1 MQNIMKNIYYLSL
14 TLLLLFST
22 VSNAQWQS
30 GVWTGKQANNWFFA
44 DQKGLNF
51 DTSPPRVVE
60 SEISWTAGTGHPEGF
75 GAISDSEGNLLFYT
89 DGNTVWNKNHGIMLN
104 GEGLLGNGSST
115 QSGLIVPKPGS
126 ADLYYIFTLD
136 DYYEGQN
143 GFRFNEVDMSL
154 DGGLGGITQDKN
166 ILLDMTPKEK
176 MSATYHADGKN
187 IWVVVR
193 DQTTFKAYLVTEN
206 GVSTT
211 SVDTPGED
219 ITSMIYGQMKFSP
232 EGNKLAYINGL
243 DTPVS
248 FHVLDFDKNTGEFS
262 NDINLNDITNFDIT
276 STAYGLEFSPNGQ
289 FIYFSNLVVLDPEL
303 YITDVQLH
311 QIDLN
316 AGDAVA
322 IRSSDIILT
331 NNINLLTQST
341 ALQLG
346 ADGKIYFGNGNQNT
360 INVIN
365 YPNNLGI
372 SCGYEYAS
380 INWPYDP
387 GILENFFFAGLP
399 NFITNYFK
407 SGILQSNGECIG
419 VRKDFSTI
427 RIPGITAITWDFGDT
442 VSGADNT
449 STAFTPSHVYN
460 NPGTYIVTATIT
472 SNGAQQTATTQVII
486 TIPDAVVP
494 QVPALCAD
502 ANGNA
507 IFNLEA
513 LSSGIL
519 NGQDATMFT
528 VTYFASEA
536 DLQAGIPIATPANF
550 TTTGQ
555 TIYAQVTNT
564 GTGCTTKIQF
574 NLPVNPLPQAATPA
588 TLSKCGT
595 PAGTA
600 AFNLKNQDAA
610 ILNGQD
616 AANFTVNYFL
626 DANAQNA
633 IITPESFTS
642 SGQTVYA
649 VVSNNSTGC
658 TSGIVSFNVAVTEV
672 SLFTQA
678 LQLTGCSPFNLN
690 LISNQLEERLIFTF
704 YTTQQDAENESDAI
718 ANQEQYTTP
727 AKEAV
732 VYVRAQNTD
741 GCVDITDVVLQ
752 QGDCSIP
759 KGISPNGDEKNDSFD
774 LSGFDVSYLGIY
786 NRYGQEVYSKDNYT
800 SEWHGQSG
808 NNSELPTGTYYYMV
822 KRNDGRSET
831 GWVYVNREEK

>member
-30 GVWTGKQANNWFFA
+30 GLWTGKQAYNWCFP
-44 DQKGLNF
+44 DTTGVNF
-51 DTSPPRVVE
+51 DTSPPSRIYSALNSIE
-60 SEISWTAGTGHPEGF
+60 GNEGF
-75 GAISDSEGNLLFYT
+75 GAISDEQGNLLFYV
-89 DGNTVWNKNHGIMLN
+89 DPHTVWNRNHEVMLN
-104 GEGLLGNGSST
+104 GAGLLGGTYGSSS
-115 QSGLIVPKPGS
+115 QSGLVVPKPNSPGI
-126 ADLYYIFTLD
+126 YYIFTID
-136 DYYEGQN
+136 EIYSSD
-143 GFRFNEVDMSL
+143 GFRYSEVDMSL
-154 DGGLGGITQDKN
+154 DGGLGGITLNKN
-166 ILLDMTPKEK
+166 ILLSEGSTEK
-176 MSATYHADGKN
+176 LTATFHADGQSV
-187 IWVVVR
+187 WVACR
-193 DQTTFKAYLVTEN
+193 DATAFKTFRVTEN
-206 GVSTT
+206 GVETAPVITESI
-211 SVDTPGED
+211 D
-219 ITSMIYGQMKFSP
+219 ITTFVSGQMKFSP
-232 EGNKLAYINGL
+232 DGSKLALINGYDVPL
-243 DTPVS
+243 AL
-248 FHVLDFDKNTGEFS
+248 HVLDFNNETGR
-262 NDINLNDITNFDIT
+262 
-276 STAYGLEFSPNGQ
+276 
-289 FIYFSNLVVLDPEL
+289 FSNLQNLSSLIETE
-303 YITDVQLH
+303 ITGFGIEFSADSRYVYYTYGYLNENSEFVYALH
-311 QIDLN
+311 QVDLL
-316 AGDAVA
+316 AGNEQ
-322 IRSSDIILT
+322 DII
-331 NNINLLTQST
+331 NSDFNIHTSQPYVGSAT
-341 ALQLG
+341 ELQL
-346 ADGKIYFGNGNQNT
+346 APDGKIYLPYNNGT
-360 INVIN
+360 SLNVIN
-365 YPNNLGI
+365 FPNNPGP
-372 SCGYEYAS
+372 SCGFES
-380 INWPYDP
+380 DGLPLKGTI
-387 GILENFFFAGLP
+387 FAFALP
-399 NFITNYFK
+399 NFIQSYFE
-407 SGILQSNGECIG
+407 SGILHEGECFG
-419 VRKDFSTI
+419 EAVTFSTL
-427 RIPGITAITWDFGDT
+427 RIPGITSITWNFGDT
-442 VSGADNT
+442 ASGADNT
-449 STAFTPSHVYN
+449 STALTPSHTYTA
-460 NPGTYIVTATIT
+460 PGTYTVTAIAITNGVPQTTTSEVIVTT
-472 SNGAQQTATTQVII
+472 
-486 TIPDAVVP
+486 PDAVVP
-494 QVPALCAD
+494 IVPGLCAD

-519 NGQDATMFT
+519 NGQDAAMFT

-536 DLQAGIPIATPANF
+536 DLQADNPIVTPANF

-555 TIYAQVTNT
+555 TIYAKVTNT

-633 IITPESFTS
+633 ITTPESFTS

-690 LISNQLEERLIFTF
+690 LISNQLEEGLIFTF

-732 VYVRAQNTD
+732 VYVRTQNTD